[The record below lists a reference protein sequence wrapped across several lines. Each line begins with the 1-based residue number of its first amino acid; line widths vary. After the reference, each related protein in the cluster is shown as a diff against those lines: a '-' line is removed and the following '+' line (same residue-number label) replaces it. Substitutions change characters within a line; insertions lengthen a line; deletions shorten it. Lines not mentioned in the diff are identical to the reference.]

1 MGRNIF
7 LSSIL
12 YFGTEFSQSTIH
24 EKIIQAYVK
33 AELLQEDIFFSLS
46 IYLVMKKLEI
56 EKTKP
61 TFIISVL
68 KIEY

>member
-33 AELLQEDIFFSLS
+33 AELLQEDIFFPHPFICQIS
-46 IYLVMKKLEI
+46 K
-56 EKTKP
+56 EKVGNRKN
-61 TFIISVL
+61 
-68 KIEY
+68 